1 MNGQPG
7 FRHGSTPVRDRRD
20 PSITKTRFGPA
31 EARLAKGE
39 VFEACELLSAA
50 EAALSRLA
58 AACPGAIDIAMRLAG
73 LLELIEG
80 RLAGASA
87 PYDLN

>member
-1 MNGQPG
+1 MNRDSGFQHGGRPG
-7 FRHGSTPVRDRRD
+7 RD
-20 PSITKTRFGPA
+20 PHSPWCVRARFGPG

-58 AACPGAIDIAMRLAG
+58 PACPGAIGIATRLAG